1 MLKKMAI
8 NIGGVSFV
16 LSAVLVLSSLS
27 NILLARVLSAED
39 MGRFALFR
47 TLILFI
53 PPLAI
58 WGQDIAAARYF
69 SQHDASRFR
78 WDKAFAKILLVSSAL
93 VGAGVVIARFVY
105 DLSPGYLTGIF
116 FASTCYCVILLY
128 SNLVRSRQRY
138 NQSILLAYAFR
149 GLFFIFLLFVYLT
162 TRITLFSAA
171 SAFIAVLGMSAILNI
186 WYSYRTVPRGQAP
199 VPSEMHKTGILL
211 MGIEVSVDFMASL
224 DSLFMPKILGFE
236 ALGLYAAAL
245 VPAQVF
251 NVLSRASK
259 YVWVPEFGRNKQVR
273 FKLLNLVVGVIAI
286 VLLVGVVIAAEPILH
301 LLYGGKYDGGATL
314 LRVLALV
321 GVFRLFY
328 GLGSSVIVGRLGA
341 TALSYHLAITFA
353 TLLLYIGILYSMLQR
368 FGVLGAGWSLLI
380 LTGLRMLGSYWVVYK
395 FRHQVKTGS
404 QAETAPMQNG
414 LSQAY

>member
-39 MGRFALFR
+39 MGKFALLR

-69 SQHDASRFR
+69 SQHDASQFR
-78 WDKAFAKILLVSSAL
+78 WDKAFHKILLVSSAL
-93 VGAGVVIARFVY
+93 VGIGVVIARFIY
-105 DLSPGYLTGIF
+105 HLSPTYLTGIF
-116 FASTCYCVILLY
+116 VASTCYCVILLY

-138 NQSILLAYAFR
+138 NQSILLAYSFR
-149 GLFFIFLLFVYLT
+149 GLFFIFLLCVYFT
-162 TRITLFSAA
+162 TKITLFSAGGA
-171 SAFIAVLGMSAILNI
+171 YIAVLGVAAVLSV
-186 WYSYRTVPRGQAP
+186 WYSFRTVPLGKVP
-199 VPSEMHKTGILL
+199 VPMEMHKTGIVL
-211 MGIEVSVDFMASL
+211 MGIEASVDFMASL

-236 ALGLYAAAL
+236 ALGLYAATL

-273 FKLLNLVVGVIAI
+273 FKLLNIVVGIIAL
-286 VLLVGVVIAAEPILH
+286 VLLVTVVIAAKPILH
-301 LLYGGKYDGGATL
+301 LLYGGKYDAGATL
-314 LRVLALV
+314 LRVLAFV

-328 GLGSSVIVGRLGA
+328 GLSSSVIVGRLGA
-341 TALSYHLAITFA
+341 TALNYHLAITFA
-353 TLLLYIGILYSMLQR
+353 TLILYVGILYSMLQH
-368 FGVLGAGWSLLI
+368 FGVIGAGWSLLI
-380 LTGLRMLGSYWVVYK
+380 LTGLRVVGSYWVVYK
-395 FRHQVKTGS
+395 FRHQVMASSLEEKV
-404 QAETAPMQNG
+404 PMENG
-414 LSQAY
+414 VNQAY